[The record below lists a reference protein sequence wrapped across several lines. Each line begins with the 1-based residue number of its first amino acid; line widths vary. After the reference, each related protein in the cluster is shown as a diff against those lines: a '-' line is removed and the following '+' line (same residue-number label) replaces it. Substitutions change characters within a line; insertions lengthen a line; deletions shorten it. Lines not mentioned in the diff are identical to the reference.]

1 MRINFIIVFVLASA
15 LALPVS
21 AAAQGAHLKLDLGNL
36 ASKAKESANIS
47 IDKTTVDW
55 AMQGLK
61 SEGGDTAKLR
71 ELMKE
76 LDGITIQ
83 ALEFEKDKAPAMQE
97 LMEAA
102 KNVIQ
107 ELDGP
112 QWKPVVSVSGNEVV
126 RVSLW
131 KNAAGEVGGL
141 AILAIEPGEIAFVNV
156 VGKIRLDQ
164 LGDLGKALGRPGL
177 LGKMGGG
184 GAPKAKQ

>member
-1 MRINFIIVFVLASA
+1 MRIYSVMVIVLAFA

-36 ASKAKESANIS
+36 ASRAKESVNIS
-47 IDKTTVDW
+47 IDKTTMDW
-55 AMQGLK
+55 AMQSLK
-61 SEGGDTAKLR
+61 SKGGDTEKMR

-76 LDGITIQ
+76 LEGITVQ
-83 ALEFEKDKAPAMQE
+83 ALEFEKDKAPATQE

-131 KNAAGEVGGL
+131 KNAGGEIGGL
-141 AILAIEPGEIAFVNV
+141 ALLAIEPGEIAFVNV

-164 LGDLGKALGRPGL
+164 IGDLGKALGKPGL
-177 LGKMGGG
+177 LGSLGGV
-184 GAPKAKQ
+184 ASPKPKQ